1 MFATAAIVAYK
12 SYKKRNEDGDLND
25 KQIEQLLHAELLSN
39 VSTLLKIPI
48 GANLIDSFSITDN
61 ATKQD
66 GVEGERGE
74 GRQDDEEVMET
85 ILKEELTK
93 ENVGIEHT
101 DNDSN
106 SNSNDDTIMAVG
118 VFDVSLNAAE
128 KKFAPAMA
136 NYAKL
141 AESKLIS
148 VMVNKK
154 EKEQLDS
161 ARASVSVSN
170 DINNVPCD
178 DSSIRTI
185 FSNSSSSI
193 TRTSSIKEKARSKMN
208 YLSDQILA
216 ATINAAGAAGNH
228 LNKYMKEGEQQQRDK
243 DNHNNKDDD
252 NDDDD
257 DDGIDNNTDVVSN
270 RSSLSLSDII
280 VVTITSKERIV
291 IMDYVVES
299 NDNTTKRNF
308 NDDNAVDDKS
318 IKELQVVKGA
328 DDKNNNKEK
337 KKKKMDI
344 LQKSGGP
351 NTILMDVHKHDC
363 TIEKNKYGFVSHM
376 YEITD
381 NTIRNNST
389 TSSTTTTTTKTGTC
403 IKLKGFNYDIMN
415 QNRHRG
421 LSTATETAAIL
432 ASYYSTM
439 NETVYAYFDES
450 IEIELNNKNKD

>member
-1 MFATAAIVAYK
+1 MFATAVIVAYK

-25 KQIEQLLHAELLSN
+25 KQIEHLLHAELLSN

-48 GANLIDSFSITDN
+48 GANLIDSFSLTDN
-61 ATKQD
+61 ATTQD

-93 ENVGIEHT
+93 ENVVIEHT

-243 DNHNNKDDD
+243 DNDNNDD
-252 NDDDD
+252 NDD

-299 NDNTTKRNF
+299 NDNNTKSNS

-318 IKELQVVKGA
+318 IKELQVVKGT
-328 DDKNNNKEK
+328 DDKTNNKEK
-337 KKKKMDI
+337 DKKKMDI

-351 NTILMDVHKHDC
+351 NTILMDVHKNDC
-363 TIEKNKYGFVSHM
+363 AIEKNKYGFVSHM

-389 TSSTTTTTTKTGTC
+389 TSSTTTTTKTGTC

>member
-1 MFATAAIVAYK
+1 MFATAVIVAYK

-25 KQIEQLLHAELLSN
+25 KQIEHILHAELLSN

-48 GANLIDSFSITDN
+48 GANLIDSFSLTDN
-61 ATKQD
+61 ATTQD

-243 DNHNNKDDD
+243 DNDNNDD
-252 NDDDD
+252 NDD

-299 NDNTTKRNF
+299 NDNNTKSNS

-318 IKELQVVKGA
+318 IKELQVVKGT
-328 DDKNNNKEK
+328 DDKTNNKEK
-337 KKKKMDI
+337 DKKKMDI

-389 TSSTTTTTTKTGTC
+389 TSSTTTTTKTGTC

-450 IEIELNNKNKD
+450 IEIELNNKNKN